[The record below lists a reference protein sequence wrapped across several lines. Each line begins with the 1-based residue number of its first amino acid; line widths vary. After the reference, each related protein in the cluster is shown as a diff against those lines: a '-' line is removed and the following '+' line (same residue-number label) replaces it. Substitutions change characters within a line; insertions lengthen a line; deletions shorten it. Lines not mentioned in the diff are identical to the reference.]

1 MYAITPAINGMP
13 DVGTIT
19 VISAMSLPDN
29 KCVVHLATETAETT
43 WEVITEEQFNEHLEP
58 VVPEEN
64 KVE

>member
-19 VISAMSLPDN
+19 VISAMSLPGN
-29 KCVVHLATETAETT
+29 KCVSHLATETSEPT
-43 WEVITEEQFNEHLEP
+43 WEIITEEQFNAYFEP
-58 VVPEEN
+58 AAPEEN